1 MAGLLLLFLLF
12 AGGDVHQVLGAWE
25 GESVCTVRDSP
36 CHDEHVIYEIAPEAG
51 PSNRLKM
58 DAFKVVGGEKQF
70 MGAVVCTYAA
80 PTLSCTA
87 DIARKNE
94 WTFTVEGDSMRG
106 ELRVDK
112 ERTLYRTVAVRRKG
126 AKK

>member
-1 MAGLLLLFLLF
+1 MPALLLLFLLF
-12 AGGDVHQVLGAWE
+12 HASDRSQVLGTWE

-36 CHDEHVIYEIAPEAG
+36 CHDEHVIYEIAPQAEA
-51 PSNRLKM
+51 SNRVKV
-58 DAFKVVGGEKQF
+58 DAFKVVNGEKQF
-70 MGAVVCTYAA
+70 MGALVCTYAA
-80 PTLSCTA
+80 QTLSCTA

-112 ERTLYRTVAVRRKG
+112 ERTLYRKVQVKRK
-126 AKK
+126 K